1 MSDLCYDRPMLNRIF
16 RQAELMDRVME
27 RVGVD
32 PSAAARLDRGMA
44 WYEARTRC
52 IACCDERQCRTW
64 LECSNPPTALPPSCS
79 NGAFFRRCHMR
90 RPNNGHSLSS
100 SSPSLDG
107 GTP

>member
-1 MSDLCYDRPMLNRIF
+1 MSDFCYDRPMLDRIF
-16 RQAELMDRVME
+16 RKAELMDRVME

-32 PSAAARLDRGMA
+32 LPAAARLERGMA

-52 IACCDERQCRTW
+52 IACCDERQCQAW
-64 LECSNPPTALPPSCS
+64 LACSKPATTLPPSCP
-79 NGAFFRRCHMR
+79 NGDFFHRCR
-90 RPNNGHSLSS
+90 SSRPDNGHSLA

>member
-1 MSDLCYDRPMLNRIF
+1 MSDFCYGRPMLDRIF
-16 RQAELMDRVME
+16 RQAELMDQVME

-32 PSAAARLDRGMA
+32 PAAAARVDRGMA

-52 IACCDERQCRTW
+52 IACCNERQCRAW
-64 LECSNPPTALPPSCS
+64 LACSNPPTALPQSCP
-79 NGAFFRRCHMR
+79 NAEFFRRCRTR
-90 RPNNGHSLSS
+90 RRNRDHSLS